1 MYVYWNVYYL
11 AQTQYPCYLLLWL
24 FFGLPPSLLLLPP
37 PQLHVVITAS
47 WSITPSPWVTDCW
60 NCFLVW
66 FPFSPSYLLLKYF
79 FGPLPLVTHCWNCFL
94 NTFPQ
99 LPVSWPPPPPV
110 TCCWNCFL
118 FHNPSPLVTCCWNCF
133 LPPLPLQLPA
143 VGTFYPPTLTPSPV
157 TCCWNCFLVCSVLLR
172 VSLILSSPV
181 SNSALSFSAFSYL
194 DSSLEW
200 VFVNSVKY

>member
-1 MYVYWNVYYL
+1 MYNTTSNFPL
-11 AQTQYPCYLLLWL
+11 KSFIIQCMCTGMCITLLRHHTPVTCCCGYSLVC
-24 FFGLPPSLLLLPP
+24 PPSLLLLPP

-99 LPVSWPPPPPV
+99 LPVSCPPP
-110 TCCWNCFL
+110 
-118 FHNPSPLVTCCWNCF
+118 
-133 LPPLPLQLPA
+133 QLPA
-143 VGTFYPPTLTPSPV
+143 VGTVSYFITPPH
-157 TCCWNCFLVCSVLLR
+157 
-172 VSLILSSPV
+172 
-181 SNSALSFSAFSYL
+181 
-194 DSSLEW
+194 
-200 VFVNSVKY
+200 